1 MVRQEGEHEGL
12 GSLDI
17 YQPLCPASPAAR
29 IRTHIQNIFTG
40 QIISLSD
47 QAVTPPLPWA
57 RKETVGEENTS

>member
-29 IRTHIQNIFTG
+29 IRTPIQNILTG
-40 QIISLSD
+40 SLMPQPQPD
-47 QAVTPPLPWA
+47 NLA
-57 RKETVGEENTS
+57 K